1 MVGQADRVAFRAGS
15 ALDLPFEAASFDA
28 ATLLHV
34 GMNIPDKDRL
44 CAEAARV
51 LKPGGVFGVYDVMR
65 VGDGALTFPVAWAAT
80 AGTSFVADPATYRR
94 ALEAA
99 GFEIAEARDRRDLAL
114 ARAEEHTSGLP
125 SLMRTTT
132 AA

>member
-1 MVGQADRVAFRAGS
+1 MRISDWSSDVCS
-15 ALDLPFEAASFDA
+15 SDL
-28 ATLLHV
+28 LLHV

-51 LKPGGVFGVYDVMR
+51 LKPGGVFGVYDVMW

-94 ALEAA
+94 ALE
-99 GFEIAEARDRRDLAL
+99 EIGRASCRDRVCQYV
-114 ARAEEHTSGLP
+114 
-125 SLMRTTT
+125 
-132 AA
+132 

>member
-1 MVGQADRVAFRAGS
+1 MSLLDIGCGLGGAARHFARACGCTVTGVDLTPEYVAVAEALTRMVGQADRVAFRAGS

-51 LKPGGVFGVYDVMR
+51 LKPGGVFGVYDGMR
-65 VGDGALTFPVAWAAT
+65 VGDGALTFPEI
-80 AGTSFVADPATYRR
+80 GR
-94 ALEAA
+94 A
-99 GFEIAEARDRRDLAL
+99 
-114 ARAEEHTSGLP
+114 
-125 SLMRTTT
+125 
-132 AA
+132 

>member
-65 VGDGALTFPVAWAAT
+65 VGDGALSFPVAGSAT
-80 AGTSFVADPATYRR
+80 AGTTIVADPATYRR
-94 ALEAA
+94 ALEETGGASCR
-99 GFEIAEARDRRDLAL
+99 ERECR
-114 ARAEEHTSGLP
+114 HV
-125 SLMRTTT
+125 
-132 AA
+132 